1 MADWGSLLNSLNKA
15 AVGAFGREL
24 AYVRQTGEQYSVRG
38 IFQATRESEDAAP
51 GVYAAVFLR
60 AAALPVTPQRGDS
73 VVVDGATYTLYDL
86 EADHGGGLV
95 LRLRQS

>member
-1 MADWGSLLNSLNKA
+1 MTNWSSLFNSLNKA

-24 AYVRQTGEQYSVRG
+24 AYVRQSGEEYSVRG
-38 IFQATRESEDAAP
+38 IFQATREAEGAAP

-60 AAALPVTPQRGDS
+60 AAALEFTPQRGDA
-73 VVVDGATYTLYDL
+73 VVVDGATYKLYDI

>member
-15 AVGAFGREL
+15 TVGAFGREL
-24 AYVRQTGEQYSVRG
+24 VYVPQAGEQFAVRG
-38 IFQATRESEDAAP
+38 IFEATRESEDAAP

-60 AAALPVTPQRGDS
+60 ASALPIAPQRGDA
-73 VVVDGATYTLYDL
+73 VLVDGTTYKLYDI

>member
-1 MADWGSLLNSLNKA
+1 MADWSSLLNGLNSA
-15 AVGAFGREL
+15 AVGAFGREVV
-24 AYVRQTGEQYSVRG
+24 YVPQGGDQFTIRG
-38 IFQATRESEDAAP
+38 IFEATRESEDAAP

-60 AAALPVTPQRGDS
+60 ASALPVTPQRGDAL
-73 VVVDGATYTLYDL
+73 VVDGTTYKLFDI